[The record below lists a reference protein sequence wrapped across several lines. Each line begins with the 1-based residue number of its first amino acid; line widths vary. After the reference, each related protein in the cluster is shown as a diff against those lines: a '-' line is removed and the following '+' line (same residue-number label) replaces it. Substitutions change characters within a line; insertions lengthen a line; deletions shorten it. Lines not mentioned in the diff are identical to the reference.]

1 MSKYREVS
9 ANMNFVERE
18 KATEKFWSDRGIFEK
33 SVEVREG
40 SPAYTFFDGPPT
52 ANGKPHIGH
61 LETRAF
67 KDMFPRYQTMKGRLV
82 RRKAGWDTHGLPVEL
97 EVEKLLHINGK
108 EQIEEYGIAPFIDKC
123 KESVWKYKGMWE
135 DFSKAVGFWAD
146 MEDPYVTYDNSYI
159 ESEWWPYHGLAQ
171 LRQSA

>member
-67 KDMFPRYQTMKGRLV
+67 KDMFPRYQTMKGRMV
-82 RRKAGWDTHGLPVEL
+82 PRNS
-97 EVEKLLHINGK
+97 LL
-108 EQIEEYGIAPFIDKC
+108 APPSFF
-123 KESVWKYKGMWE
+123 V
-135 DFSKAVGFWAD
+135 AV
-146 MEDPYVTYDNSYI
+146 T
-159 ESEWWPYHGLAQ
+159 
-171 LRQSA
+171 